1 MRAIAEA
8 CRDGKIN
15 AEVVVVISQADET
28 PAVAS
33 ARELSLPVAI
43 VSHKLEDYG
52 PQLVKTLKD
61 AEVDIVCL
69 AGYMRL
75 LPMDVLEAY
84 DHRVLNIHPALLPK
98 FGGKGMWGMHVHEA
112 VVASGETESGCSVHY
127 VTEHYDEGQVI
138 LQLRTPI
145 ESTDTAEEVAAKVLK
160 LEHQAYPMAIQKIWG
175 SLNV

>member
-15 AEVVVVISQADET
+15 AEVALVISQAEDT
-28 PAVAS
+28 PAVES
-33 ARELSLPVAI
+33 ARELGLPIAI

-52 PQLVKTLKD
+52 QQLVRVLTD
-61 AEVDIVCL
+61 AQIDIICL

-75 LPMDVLEAY
+75 LPMDVLERF
-84 DHRVLNIHPALLPK
+84 DQRVLNIHPALLPK

-112 VVASGETESGCSVHY
+112 VVAAGETESGCSVHY

-138 LQLRTPI
+138 LQLTTPL
-145 ESTDTAEEVAAKVLK
+145 EATDTPEEVAAKVLK
-160 LEHQAYPMAIQKIWG
+160 LEHQAYPMAIQKVWEQ
-175 SLNV
+175 LNA